1 MKPIS
6 EFINKVHLGNCL
18 DLMKEM
24 PAESVDC
31 IVTDPP
37 AGISFMGKKWDD
49 DKGGRDQWIKWL
61 SDVMREG
68 LRVLKPGGHALVWSL
83 PRTSHWTGMALENA
97 GFEVRD
103 IVHHVFGTGFPK
115 SMDISKAIDKQFGV
129 EREVIGQ
136 RQDIL
141 TKQAKD
147 LREGKRKIVES
158 LNNGAPERN
167 NGFVTVSADIT
178 APTTPEAKQWSGW
191 GTALKPATE
200 IWLLCRKP
208 LIVVPIYNIVEQNT
222 LIKGL
227 LCQISPVKY
236 VELFSTLNPNVSKEV
251 LSDFAQWIADASL
264 LVKNEDL
271 SEKTGMFKSQEMEK
285 TFLNIVKLWS
295 IIWVENLN
303 QENKYTTSITSET
316 TIELRTL
323 KSLILQTTQAI
334 TQDQSIQTDGTKQ
347 SVKLAVVLLDAVVVK
362 LRNILMLIAPE
373 LVGKMELCLV
383 NSEKRIL
390 GENEIGTVDL
400 KQYPKIEH
408 WILCRKPL
416 SEKTVAENVL
426 KWGTGGINIDGC
438 RVPYESVKDYE
449 TLVDNYKGGLE
460 RATPETKENWTLH
473 GGGWKLG
480 KGIEIPDENKG
491 RFPANLIHDGSDEV
505 MAEFEKYGIKTS
517 GKVKNEKEAY
527 DGCSITGF
535 IRGKSTFTNQHGDTG
550 TPSRFFYCAK
560 PSKSERDG
568 GLENAK
574 EKKGGSLDG
583 GADTRNGKIKTNQ
596 PMRKNHHPTVKA
608 QALMEYLIKL
618 ITPLNGIVLDMF
630 AGSGSTL
637 IAAKKLGHPYIG
649 IEIDPEYCE
658 IAELRVGYKETV
670 TTNNIIIMS
679 TNTRIKSQLPNIMEV

>member
-1 MKPIS
+1 MKLIS
-6 EFINKVHLGNCL
+6 EFINKVHLGDCL
-18 DLMKEM
+18 NLMKEM

-115 SMDISKAIDKQFGV
+115 SLDIGKAIDKLQGN
-129 EREVIGQ
+129 ERRIIGNKPYTT
-136 RQDIL
+136 QDIRGGADESQ
-141 TKQAKD
+141 TAKD
-147 LREGKRKIVES
+147 RPRLQEQ
-158 LNNGAPERN
+158 
-167 NGFVTVSADIT
+167 IT
-178 APTTPEAKQWSGW
+178 KGDSKYEGW
-191 GTALKPATE
+191 GTAIKPAVE
-200 IWLLCRKP
+200 CWWLVRKP
-208 LIVVPIYNIVEQNT
+208 ISENI
-222 LIKGL
+222 I
-227 LCQISPVKY
+227 
-236 VELFSTLNPNVSKEV
+236 
-251 LSDFAQWIADASL
+251 
-264 LVKNEDL
+264 
-271 SEKTGMFKSQEMEK
+271 
-285 TFLNIVKLWS
+285 
-295 IIWVENLN
+295 
-303 QENKYTTSITSET
+303 
-316 TIELRTL
+316 
-323 KSLILQTTQAI
+323 
-334 TQDQSIQTDGTKQ
+334 
-347 SVKLAVVLLDAVVVK
+347 
-362 LRNILMLIAPE
+362 
-373 LVGKMELCLV
+373 
-383 NSEKRIL
+383 
-390 GENEIGTVDL
+390 
-400 KQYPKIEH
+400 
-408 WILCRKPL
+408 
-416 SEKTVAENVL
+416 AENVL
-426 KWGTGGINIDGC
+426 KYGTGGINIDGC

-505 MAEFEKYGIKTS
+505 LAEFAKAGDNK
-517 GKVKNEKEAY
+517 GAFAPVKRGQ
-527 DGCSITGF
+527 D
-535 IRGKSTFTNQHGDTG
+535 GKSNGIYGDFAEKGDDGKSYYNDTG
-550 TPSRFFYCAK
+550 TAARFFYCAK

-618 ITPLNGIVLDMF
+618 ITPPNGIVLDMF

-658 IAELRVGYKETV
+658 IAKLRVGYNEIS
-670 TTNNIIIMS
+670 TNNIIIMS